1 MMDDETQR
9 KVFNESLAALK
20 AGQGEDATRGFRSL
34 LKAGSQNP
42 RHVSYCG
49 LSLATV
55 EGKLNDARTLC
66 EYAVRAAPYDPEM
79 HLNLALVY
87 ERGGWRT
94 RAIQE
99 LLAGLT
105 IDTRDVRLR
114 REYIRLNRRGKPA
127 LRFLPRQ
134 HPLNRRLGK
143 LRSRI
148 RMFLH
153 GNRVYI

>member
-9 KVFNESLAALK
+9 KVFAQSLAAFR
-20 AGQGEDATRGFRSL
+20 AGQGAAASRGFRSL

-49 LSLATV
+49 LALATV
-55 EGKLNDARTLC
+55 EGKLSDGRTLC
-66 EYAVRAAPYDPEM
+66 EHAAKAAPYDPEM

-87 ERGGWRT
+87 ERAGRRS
-94 RAIQE
+94 RAIQS
-99 LLAGLT
+99 LLSGLA

-114 REYIRLNRRGKPA
+114 REYARLNRRGKPA
-127 LRFLPRQ
+127 FRFLPRQ
-134 HPLNRRLGK
+134 HALNRELGR

-148 RMFLH
+148 RTLLA
-153 GNRVYI
+153 G